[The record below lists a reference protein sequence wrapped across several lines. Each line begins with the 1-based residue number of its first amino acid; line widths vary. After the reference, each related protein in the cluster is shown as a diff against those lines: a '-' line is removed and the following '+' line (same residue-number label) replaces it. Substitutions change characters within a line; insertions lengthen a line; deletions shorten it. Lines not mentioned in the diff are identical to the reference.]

1 MPRPSRESYGDS
13 KPPYSYI
20 ALTAMALYHSPE
32 KMLPLSD
39 IYKFIMDNFP
49 YYRKNTQRWQNSLRH
64 NLSFNDCFI
73 KIPRRPDRPGKG
85 AYWTLHPKAMAMF
98 ENGSLLRRRK
108 RFKLEGEEKNS
119 LEAELAALSN
129 LNRVLS
135 SNFGPAESYTPPP
148 PPPPPPSS
156 HVLHPLG
163 QPHCPP
169 LLPPLHPSPYPLLPP
184 HSFQLSPPALW
195 SHSAPARALP
205 TPTSQTSPPSSSPPA
220 FTTETE
226 KPKKKAF
233 TIASLIN
240 EPEGEDLEESQ
251 SQSPVTVKQETPD
264 VSTYK
269 FNSSDSSD
277 NLDDTNQFIP
287 NPVRLPFPL
296 GPPLG
301 LPPPPLHLLSYRL
314 PGLGLLTRERL
325 LSHHPPLG
333 LGPPPSHL
341 QSNISQHF
349 LDNKSEAISEQKLG
363 PQGRVRPPAMTCQ
376 DTPLLRFSP
385 DPRSI

>member
-85 AYWTLHPKAMAMF
+85 AYWTLHPKAIAMF

-135 SNFGPAESYTPPP
+135 SSFGPAESYTPPP
-148 PPPPPPSS
+148 PPPPPSS
-156 HVLHPLG
+156 HVLHPLP
-163 QPHCPP
+163 QPHCSP
-169 LLPPLHPSPYPLLPP
+169 LLPGLHPSPYPLMSP
-184 HSFQLSPPALW
+184 HSFQLSPPPLW
-195 SHSAPARALP
+195 SHSAPTGVLP

-220 FTTETE
+220 FTTESE

-233 TIASLIN
+233 TIANLIN
-240 EPEGEDLEESQ
+240 EAEEEDLEEDK
-251 SQSPVTVKQETPD
+251 SQSPVTVKQETPE
-264 VSTYK
+264 VSAYK

-287 NPVRLPFPL
+287 NPIRLPFPL
-296 GPPLG
+296 GPHLA

-333 LGPPPSHL
+333 PPPSHL

-349 LDNKSEAISEQKLG
+349 LDNKSEAISEQKLLG
-363 PQGRVRPPAMTCQ
+363 PQGRVRPPATICQ
-376 DTPLLRFSP
+376 DTPLMRFSP

>member
-32 KMLPLSD
+32 RMLPLSD

-135 SNFGPAESYTPPP
+135 SGFGPAESYTPPP
-148 PPPPPPSS
+148 PPPAPSS
-156 HVLHPLG
+156 HVL

-169 LLPPLHPSPYPLLPP
+169 LLPPLHPTPYPLLPP

-195 SHSAPARALP
+195 SHSATSPALP
-205 TPTSQTSPPSSSPPA
+205 PPPTSQTSPPSSSPPA
-220 FTTETE
+220 LTTETE
-226 KPKKKAF
+226 KPKRKAF

-240 EPEGEDLEESQ
+240 EAEEEDRGVEK
-251 SQSPVTVKQETPD
+251 SQSPVTVKQETPE
-264 VSTYK
+264 VSSYK

-277 NLDDTNQFIP
+277 NLDEAAQFLP

-296 GPPLG
+296 PPALA
-301 LPPPPLHLLSYRL
+301 LPPPPLHLLTYRL
-314 PGLGLLTRERL
+314 PGLGLLSRERL
-325 LSHHPPLG
+325 LSHHPPVG
-333 LGPPPSHL
+333 PPSHL

-349 LDNKSEAISEQKLG
+349 LDKKSEAVSQQKLG
-363 PQGRVRPPAMTCQ
+363 RVLPPTSTCQ
-376 DTPLLRFSP
+376 DTPLMRFSP
-385 DPRSI
+385 DPRSV